1 MSEAPEIPE
10 RLEGSVRVSDDEALQ
25 RLFAHRLD
33 FGCRPRAIREPD
45 GGYSVMVIGSP
56 QALERLRDEGFD
68 LGVVEAPAERGRDV
82 GKGDRFE
89 GGKVAPR
96 GFGRKV
102 PEGGERST

>member
-1 MSEAPEIPE
+1 MSDASDIPE
-10 RLEGSVRVSDDEALQ
+10 RLEGSVRVNDDEALR
-25 RLFAHRLD
+25 RLFANPLD
-33 FGCRPRAIREPD
+33 FGCRPTAIREPD

-56 QALERLRDEGFD
+56 QAFETLKNEGFD
-68 LGVVEAPAERGRDV
+68 LSVVEAPAERGKDV

-102 PEGGERST
+102 PDGGERPT

>member
-33 FGCRPRAIREPD
+33 FGCRPTAIREPD

-68 LGVVEAPAERGRDV
+68 LSVVEAPAERGRDV

-102 PEGGERST
+102 PDGGERPT

>member
-33 FGCRPRAIREPD
+33 FGCRPTAIREPD

-68 LGVVEAPAERGRDV
+68 LSVVEAPAERGRDV

>member
-1 MSEAPEIPE
+1 MSEASEIPE
-10 RLEGSVRVSDDEALQ
+10 RLEGSVRVRDDEALQ

-33 FGCRPRAIREPD
+33 FGCRPTAIREPD

-68 LGVVEAPAERGRDV
+68 LSVVEAPAERGRDV

-102 PEGGERST
+102 PEGGERPT

>member
-1 MSEAPEIPE
+1 MSEASEIPE

-25 RLFAHRLD
+25 RLFAYRID
-33 FGCRPRAIREPD
+33 FGCRPTAIREPD

-68 LGVVEAPAERGRDV
+68 LSVVEAPAERGRDV

-102 PEGGERST
+102 PEGGERPT

>member
-10 RLEGSVRVSDDEALQ
+10 RLEGSVRVSDDEALR

-33 FGCRPRAIREPD
+33 FGCRPTAIREPD

-68 LGVVEAPAERGRDV
+68 LSVVEAPAERGRDV

-102 PEGGERST
+102 PDGGERPT